1 MHPTRPSPYAERVV
15 AERSGE
21 GESGDDDLEL
31 GADVE
36 ALIEDDDQDDELRF
50 EDETRHYLQDPD
62 HLAENARDADEQEQA
77 DELDLDQTELD
88 ELGLI
93 LDDPHQPESE

>member
-1 MHPTRPSPYAERVV
+1 MV
-15 AERSGE
+15 AERSAE
-21 GESGDDDLEL
+21 GENGDDDLEL

-36 ALIEDDDQDDELRF
+36 ALIDDDEPLFD
-50 EDETRHYLQDPD
+50 DETRHYLQDPD
-62 HLAENARDADEQEQA
+62 HLAENARDEDEQEQD
-77 DELDLDQTELD
+77 DELELDQTELG